1 MTLLMGELLR
11 MEADFMLVYVISKRA
26 RPLVPCNPQKARKL
40 LKEQKVEI
48 EVVER
53 TPFTI
58 QQLYGYSGYV
68 HVYKLFDKVEYL
80 SGECFVFGRRKSGY
94 FYLRTL
100 DGEVVS
106 RSASVG
112 KQNLLKD
119 HHHYY
124 VKGGRRHSSPR

>member
-1 MTLLMGELLR
+1 
-11 MEADFMLVYVISKRA
+11 MLVYVISKRA

-40 LKEQKVEI
+40 LKEQKA
-48 EVVER
+48 EVVKR
-53 TPFTI
+53 IPFTI
-58 QQLYGYSGYV
+58 RLLYGSSGYV
-68 HVYKLFDKVEYL
+68 
-80 SGECFVFGRRKSGY
+80 
-94 FYLRTL
+94 
-100 DGEVVS
+100 EVVS